1 MAQLAVRKD
10 DRVADEARVDTVDL
24 LVDTVEKLSTARS
37 VEDIAVVVRSAARR
51 LSGAQGVT
59 VVVRDGDRC
68 RYLDED
74 AIEPLWKGLTFPLTA
89 CVSGWAMLNGETA
102 VIPDI
107 YEDPRVPYDAYRPT
121 FVKSMVMTPVRP
133 SDPVAAIGAYWSERR
148 EPTRQEIEILQ
159 AVARV
164 TATAFENVALY
175 ASLKE
180 SNERRGILIDEI
192 DHRVKNTLASVQG
205 IARQTLRSSDPG
217 IFVENFT
224 ARLQALSRA
233 HEHLTKRLWKNAD
246 LKELALQATA
256 PLAERDRIAVHGPDV
271 VLNAESSIAM
281 LLGLHEL
288 AVNASKFGALS
299 QDGGK
304 VDLSW
309 RVDRSVEPAAFTLQ
323 WVEAGGPAVSAPTK
337 RGVGSQWIERGLG
350 HALGGQS
357 KIAFE
362 PGGVQFRL
370 DAHLSDRLA
379 LA

>member
-10 DRVADEARVDTVDL
+10 VSTADEPLVDTVDL
-24 LVDTVEKLSTARS
+24 LVDTVEKLSTART
-37 VEDIAVVVRSAARR
+37 VEDIAIVVRSAARR

-133 SDPVAAIGAYWSERR
+133 SNPVAAIGAHWSERR

-164 TATAFENVALY
+164 TATAFENVSLY

-180 SNERRGILIDEI
+180 SNERRGVLIDEI

-256 PLAERDRIAVHGPDV
+256 PLAERDRITVHGPDV
-271 VLNAESSIAM
+271 VLNAESSVAL

-288 AVNASKFGALS
+288 AVNAAKFGALS
-299 QDGGK
+299 QEGGE

-309 RVDRSVEPAAFTLQ
+309 SVDRSVEPATFTLQ
-323 WVEAGGPAVSAPTK
+323 WIETGGPAVSPPTK

-350 HALGGQS
+350 HALSGQS

-362 PGGVQFRL
+362 PEGVQFRL